1 MKQENNRKGH
11 IEVRDVLYDPRYMW
25 VATDDEKGG
34 APVLAFRTAEEAADA
49 LLGTEGIWL
58 RPVAVFERFKAG
70 MSQMTVEENV
80 SEYVW
85 VAVSKEAE
93 DPLILFET
101 IQEAAFYVLDDQAR
115 TLKPLKV
122 LRGGAL

>member
-1 MKQENNRKGH
+1 MMQRTSESSSFIRA
-11 IEVRDVLYDPRYMW
+11 EDVLYDPRYMW
-25 VATDDEKGG
+25 VALDDQKGG
-34 APVLAFRTAEEAADA
+34 VPVLVFRTAEEAANA

-101 IQEAAFYVLDDQAR
+101 IQEAALFVLDDQAR
-115 TLKPLKV
+115 SLKPLKV
-122 LRGGAL
+122 L